1 MFGKCSL
8 FCFFA
13 SVCTRNTKFMSKL
26 KFIPALLIAFA
37 LVSGCSKEAPAYE
50 RAHTPWV
57 FRSVLDSIP
66 RILSVALNDDLW
78 VAYSAQNGALYK
90 AWKGGVNFDG
100 AVYTTVHGPQPSS
113 LGDTW
118 LQNEFQQP
126 WEVIRNG
133 QKEVPTVRYRG
144 HRFRDGQVEVN
155 YDLIL
160 KDGSVIPISEK
171 PEYFTNDA
179 GQTGFERIFLTEKV
193 PAGTELIFLT
203 NFSSIPSPTSIKSD
217 GQWKADK
224 VSPVVSGEIQAV
236 EVSGRLTLNAAG
248 STRLAALFVSDPLI
262 PNPNKIVG
270 EEEVAAVPLGLRLI
284 SRSDCKTCH
293 NSFVRTVGPS
303 YMDIATLYSNTPE
316 NVTMLIAKVK
326 NGGNGVWGEAAM
338 TPHPDTPEEDIR
350 AMVEY
355 IMDMDKEQEASMA
368 SVQTSG
374 GFQESDAKSPDGSVK
389 DEDFLPGVRVRAW
402 NISPSVTSLNQIDF
416 NKPTI
421 LEGIIPVLHAESED
435 FGELTEHFALEAV
448 GYLRIPKTNNYTFR
462 LISDDGSRMYIGDQL
477 VIDHDGH
484 HGATPQ
490 DGEVVLK
497 EGYHPFRITYFQGAG
512 GRSISLQWR
521 SFDTKKFELLPASM
535 ALHHRTKQQP
545 ATNANAWAANTK
557 VPGDAAAVAGVHPSF
572 DLSQARPEGF
582 SPKVGGMDFLPDGR
596 MVISTWDAEGNVFI
610 IDGVST
616 GDPTQMSY
624 KKIAS
629 GLAEPLGL
637 KVVDGQ
643 IYVLQKQ
650 ELTHLID
657 HDGDEVIDEYRTL
670 SNAWRVSANF
680 HEFAFG
686 LAYKKPHFY
695 AALAI
700 AILPG
705 GASANPQIPDR
716 GKAVQIHEE
725 TGKVNFVAQGLRT
738 PNGVGIGVDGEVF
751 IADNQGDWLP
761 SSKILHVS
769 PGAFFGSR
777 AVDSTKVAQLTVKQP
792 LVWLPQDEI
801 GNSPSTPSYLNI
813 GPYKGQMIHGE
824 VTHGGVKRV
833 FVEKINGEYQGCL
846 FRFTQGLESGVNR
859 LVWGPDSALYVGGI
873 GSTGNWQHS
882 GRQWYG
888 LQRLK
893 YNGKTTFEMLAVRAK
908 SDGMEIELTEPL
920 ADGLGSNP
928 QDYNVQQWW
937 YKPTHEYGGPK
948 LDLTRM
954 PVKSVHISQ
963 DRKRIFLELEGL
975 KPQHV
980 VYIRLP
986 NSWTSVN
993 EQEIWS
999 TEAWYTLNNIP
1010 QGNPGFRRPAPAAPA
1025 PNTLSETERK
1035 AGWKLLFDGRST
1047 SGWHNFG
1054 KSSIGSSWKID
1065 QGALYLDATRRA
1077 DGHWQADDGGDIL
1090 TKETFE
1096 NFELRLEWKIGP
1108 CGNSGIMYNVVESK
1122 DYQYPWQTGPE
1133 MQVLDN
1139 ACHPDAAFEKHRA
1152 GDLYDLIACSY
1163 ETVRPS
1169 GQWNSVRI
1177 IVNNGKVQHWL
1188 NGRKLVEFEMFT
1200 PAWQQLIAG
1209 SKFRDMPGFG
1219 QSRRGHIALQ
1229 DHGDPVWYRNIKIR
1243 PLQ

>member
-1 MFGKCSL
+1 
-8 FCFFA
+8 
-13 SVCTRNTKFMSKL
+13 
-26 KFIPALLIAFA
+26 
-37 LVSGCSKEAPAYE
+37 
-50 RAHTPWV
+50 
-57 FRSVLDSIP
+57 
-66 RILSVALNDDLW
+66 
-78 VAYSAQNGALYK
+78 
-90 AWKGGVNFDG
+90 
-100 AVYTTVHGPQPSS
+100 
-113 LGDTW
+113 
-118 LQNEFQQP
+118 
-126 WEVIRNG
+126 
-133 QKEVPTVRYRG
+133 
-144 HRFRDGQVEVN
+144 
-155 YDLIL
+155 
-160 KDGSVIPISEK
+160 
-171 PEYFTNDA
+171 
-179 GQTGFERIFLTEKV
+179 
-193 PAGTELIFLT
+193 
-203 NFSSIPSPTSIKSD
+203 
-217 GQWKADK
+217 
-224 VSPVVSGEIQAV
+224 
-236 EVSGRLTLNAAG
+236 
-248 STRLAALFVSDPLI
+248 
-262 PNPNKIVG
+262 
-270 EEEVAAVPLGLRLI
+270 
-284 SRSDCKTCH
+284 
-293 NSFVRTVGPS
+293 
-303 YMDIATLYSNTPE
+303 
-316 NVTMLIAKVK
+316 
-326 NGGNGVWGEAAM
+326 
-338 TPHPDTPEEDIR
+338 
-350 AMVEY
+350 
-355 IMDMDKEQEASMA
+355 
-368 SVQTSG
+368 
-374 GFQESDAKSPDGSVK
+374 
-389 DEDFLPGVRVRAW
+389 
-402 NISPSVTSLNQIDF
+402 
-416 NKPTI
+416 
-421 LEGIIPVLHAESED
+421 
-435 FGELTEHFALEAV
+435 
-448 GYLRIPKTNNYTFR
+448 
-462 LISDDGSRMYIGDQL
+462 
-477 VIDHDGH
+477 
-484 HGATPQ
+484 
-490 DGEVVLK
+490 
-497 EGYHPFRITYFQGAG
+497 
-512 GRSISLQWR
+512 
-521 SFDTKKFELLPASM
+521 M
-535 ALHHRTKQQP
+535 ALHHRVKQQP
-545 ATNANAWAANTK
+545 SGSAKAWAANTK
-557 VPGDAAAVAGVHPSF
+557 VPGDASAVAGVHPSF

-610 IDGVST
+610 IEGVST
-616 GDPTQMSY
+616 GDPAQMSY

-650 ELTHLID
+650 ELTQLID

-725 TGKVNFVAQGLRT
+725 TGKINFVAQGLRT

-777 AVDSTKVAQLTVKQP
+777 AVDSAKVAQLPVKQP

-882 GRQWYG
+882 GKQWYG

-920 ADGLGSNP
+920 AEGLGSDP
-928 QDYNVQQWW
+928 EAYTIQQWW

-963 DRKRIFLELEGL
+963 DRRRIFLELEGL

-986 NSWTSVN
+986 NSWTSAN
-993 EQEIWS
+993 EQELWS

-1010 QGNPGFRRPAPAAPA
+1010 QGSPGFRRPAPAAPA

-1035 AGWKLLFDGRST
+1035 AGWRLLFDGKST

-1152 GDLYDLIACSY
+1152 GDLYDLIACAY

-1177 IVNNGKVQHWL
+1177 VVNKGKVQHWL

-1209 SKFRDMPGFG
+1209 SKFRDMAGFG